1 MVIEDTINSRGIKR
15 IVKALKDRPSDLD
28 VVVIQVIGRLEH
40 LKAKVAQLDKPYA
53 LVQSSVRS
61 TKNPNTKDWLEVW
74 NGAVAVWSFY
84 DLYELCREDG
94 LEPDFNFYH
103 APLGVD
109 EVFQPTDDGL
119 LYEICTS
126 GTYLTESV
134 RECIKAT
141 KGRVAH
147 LGEEVN
153 LPNVDYYTELSDEE
167 LARLYGRCLY
177 VSGLRRT
184 EGFELPAAEA
194 LCCGVRPIL
203 FDKPHYRQ
211 WYDGLG
217 QFIPEDSREN
227 VIETLQEL
235 FSIPYVP
242 VSTEEIKEARKRF
255 NWDEIIE
262 GFYECIKLHL

>member
-1 MVIEDTINSRGIKR
+1 MVIEDNINSRGIKR
-15 IVKALKDRPSDLD
+15 IVKALTDRPSDLD
-28 VVVIQVIGRLEH
+28 VVVIQVVGRLEH
-40 LKAKVAQLDKPYA
+40 LKAKVAQYNKPYA

-61 TKNPNTKDWLEVW
+61 TMNPNTKDWIDIW
-74 NGAVAVWSFY
+74 RGAVCVWSFY
-84 DLYELCREDG
+84 DLPALCRDDG
-94 LEPDFNFYH
+94 VEPDFNFYH

-109 EVFQPTDDGL
+109 DIFQPSDQKQ
-119 LYEICTS
+119 LYEVCTS

-147 LGEEVN
+147 LGQEVN
-153 LPNVDYYTELSDEE
+153 LPNVDYYTGLSDQE
-167 LARLYGRCLY
+167 LTELYAKCKY

-203 FDKPHYRQ
+203 FDRPHYRQ

-217 QFIPEDSREN
+217 WFIAEDSREN
-227 VIETLQEL
+227 VIESLQEL
-235 FSIPYVP
+235 FSSEYVP
-242 VSTEEIKEARKRF
+242 ITADDIKEAKKRF
-255 NWDEIIE
+255 NWDKIIE
-262 GFYECIKLHL
+262 GFYESIRLHM